1 MIKIKY
7 DMNIIKFISL
17 FENITRSKVK
27 DCFEQEERLVFV
39 VQEGEIGKAIGKK
52 AVNVKRIETMIKKKI
67 RIIEFNQDMIEF
79 IKRVIFPIKARN
91 IEHKDNTITITSP
104 DSNSRGLLIG
114 KNAKVLR
121 NNESIVK
128 RYFELD
134 EIKVV

>member
-91 IEHKDNTITITSP
+91 IERKDNTITITSP